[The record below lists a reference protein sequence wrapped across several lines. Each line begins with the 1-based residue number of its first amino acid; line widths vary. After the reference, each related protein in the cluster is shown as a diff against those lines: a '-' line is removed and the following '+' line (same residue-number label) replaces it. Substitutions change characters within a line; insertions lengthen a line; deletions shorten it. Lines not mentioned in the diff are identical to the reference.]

1 MTEDRSRELN
11 QFWNAV
17 VAGESVADG
26 FALDADDMD
35 TVRRLNHVALA
46 TTAGSRAEAA
56 WPGVLARI
64 LAAEAAT
71 DEPSAWVHR
80 RKIPA
85 PSLVPNGRHY
95 VAAAPAR
102 KPDPWRSLWHLKPGA
117 LATAALVLLSLIAGL
132 LTIGPLGAP
141 PRDTV
146 VPLPAVENTGIAV
159 GHFEPLWQARG
170 NSDHLDAPSD
180 LAIDAEGRIWVVDA
194 SRGTIEIFA
203 PDGTFLESWGGPG
216 TGDGQFSFSGIHP
229 YSFGDIAFGPD
240 GSIYV
245 VDTGNVRVQK
255 FAPDRRFL
263 LSWGEE
269 GEADGQFL
277 QPAAIAVDPA
287 GMVYVS
293 DEQLAIIQV
302 FDAEG
307 RFLNAFGGLGVEE
320 GQLIL
325 PQGIALDPRGL
336 LWVVDRGNNRL
347 QQFDAE
353 GNVHAIVGTVGF
365 DEGELN
371 QPHDVAVDRL
381 GRLYVAEEGMS
392 RVQVLDQD
400 GRALASVSGYAD
412 NSLFSPLGVAVA
424 ADGAVYI
431 SDTAGLKAFRV
442 LLPTSALLMP

>member
-1 MTEDRSRELN
+1 MTEDPSQELN
-11 QFWNAV
+11 RYWNAV

-35 TVRRLNHVALA
+35 TVRRLTHAALA
-46 TTAGSRAEAA
+46 TTAGNRAEAA

-64 LAAEAAT
+64 LAADTAPGER
-71 DEPSAWVHR
+71 SAWSPR
-80 RKIPA
+80 DQFA
-85 PSLVPNGRHY
+85 PHPFGPNGR
-95 VAAAPAR
+95 AAAAIPAT
-102 KPDPWRSLWHLKPGA
+102 RSKSSPIPRHLGSGV
-117 LATAALVLLSLIAGL
+117 LMTAALVLLTLIAGL
-132 LTIGPLGAP
+132 FTIGPLGAP
-141 PRDTV
+141 SRDEV

-170 NSDHLDAPSD
+170 SSDRLDAPSD

-194 SRGTIEIFA
+194 SRGTIDIFA

-277 QPAAIAVDPA
+277 QPAGIAVDPA

-293 DEQLAIIQV
+293 DEQRATIQV
-302 FDAEG
+302 FDSEG

-412 NSLFSPLGVAVA
+412 NSLFSPRGVAVA
-424 ADGAVYI
+424 ADGAVYV

-442 LLPTSALLMP
+442 LLPTSALLIP

>member
-1 MTEDRSRELN
+1 MTEARDRELN
-11 QFWNAV
+11 RYWNAV
-17 VAGESVADG
+17 VADDRAADG
-26 FALDADDMD
+26 FALAADEME
-35 TVRRLNHVALA
+35 TVRRLHHAMA
-46 TTAGSRAEAA
+46 TPIGSRAEDA
-56 WPGVLARI
+56 WPAVLARI
-64 LAAEAAT
+64 QSADAVT
-71 DEPSAWVHR
+71 DEPSAWFHPR
-80 RKIPA
+80 LSL
-85 PSLVPNGRHY
+85 PSPFALNGREHG
-95 VAAAPAR
+95 AAAPAPKANPR
-102 KPDPWRSLWHLKPGA
+102 RSPWHPRPGM
-117 LATAALVLLSLIAGL
+117 LATAALVLLTLTAGL
-132 LTIGPLGAP
+132 FTIGPLGMPSREAA
-141 PRDTV
+141 
-146 VPLPAVENTGIAV
+146 VPLPAVENAGIAV
-159 GHFEPLWQARG
+159 GHLEPFWQVRG
-170 NSDHLDAPSD
+170 GADRLDDPSD

-216 TGDGQFSFSGIHP
+216 TGDGQFAFSSGIHP
-229 YSFGDIAFGPD
+229 YSSGDIAFGPD

-263 LSWGEE
+263 LSWGGE

-277 QPAAIAVDPA
+277 QPAGIAVDPA

-293 DEQLAIIQV
+293 DEQRAIIQI
-302 FDAEG
+302 FDGEG

-381 GRLYVAEEGMS
+381 GRLFVAEEGMS

-412 NSLFSPLGVAVA
+412 NSLFSPLGVAA
-424 ADGAVYI
+424 ADGVVYV